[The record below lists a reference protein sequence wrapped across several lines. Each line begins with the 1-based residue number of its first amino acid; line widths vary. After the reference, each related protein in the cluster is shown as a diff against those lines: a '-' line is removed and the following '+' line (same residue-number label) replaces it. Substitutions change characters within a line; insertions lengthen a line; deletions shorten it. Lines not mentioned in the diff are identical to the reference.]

1 MGRFH
6 HKEPYQLSCA
16 QFAKCRNLTPNTSGN
31 GGKRNLHQTLAV
43 MVEKVERPVGS
54 QQDEKL
60 EKCSLSSKNKSFFDR
75 LRKSNAHIIYE
86 KSQHFIR
93 SKSTRKTKK
102 KSRRSNVLCPS
113 LQFLWNFYPLFWGQN
128 RSAFFS
134 PDNIFPLFYMC
145 IIALSPHYLLE
156 QGKKY

>member
-1 MGRFH
+1 MVPAPNKLPLVFWWPGSRN
-6 HKEPYQLSCA
+6 LTRCLGVT
-16 QFAKCRNLTPNTSGN
+16 CRNLTPNPSGN

-75 LRKSNAHIIYE
+75 LRKSNAHIIYG

-113 LQFLWNFYPLFWGQN
+113 LQFLCNFYPLFWGQN
-128 RSAFFS
+128 RSVFFFS
-134 PDNIFPLFYMC
+134 R
-145 IIALSPHYLLE
+145 
-156 QGKKY
+156 